1 MTNWTPEEI
10 EELKKIYKTMTANQ
24 LALHFGKSVNAVNVK
39 CWRLGLKKG
48 YGHAKICLDEADKR
62 WLRLNFPHIR
72 NEICATYLGISLRT
86 VNRIASEMGLKKTA
100 QFMKEC
106 QVFTSSRAKESHIR
120 NGTYPAKGFYSP
132 NLRKGEAYQFTSKNI
147 PQ

>member
-1 MTNWTPEEI
+1 MIYWTPEEI
-10 EELKKIYKTMTANQ
+10 EDLRKIYKSTTADQ
-24 LALHFGKSVNAVNVK
+24 LAQHFGKSKKAIQLK
-39 CWRLGLKKG
+39 CFRLGLKKG
-48 YGHAKICLDEADKR
+48 YGHSKIRLNDRDCL

-86 VNRIASEMGLKKTA
+86 VNRIAPEMGLKKTE

-106 QVFTSSRAKESHIR
+106 HAFTSRKAHESHIR

-132 NLRKGEAYQFTSKNI
+132 NLRKGKMYQFKSKTTT
-147 PQ
+147 P